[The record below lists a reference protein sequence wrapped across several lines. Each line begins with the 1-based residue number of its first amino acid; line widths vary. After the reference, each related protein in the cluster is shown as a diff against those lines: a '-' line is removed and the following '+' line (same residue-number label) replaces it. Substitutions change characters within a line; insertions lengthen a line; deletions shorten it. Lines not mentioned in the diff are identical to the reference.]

1 MALLESEIMR
11 LRFECGYNVLNAG
24 AEPYVSVVAIFNQV
38 IATYM
43 QAGATTTS
51 STTVVDVTTPVPV
64 ALTLASA
71 TGFAAGQRV
80 WIDVDTRQESAT
92 VQSIAGS
99 TITVQLQN
107 PHTGTYPVT
116 VDGGEGMVRSLLR
129 RLDQVQAA
137 IAIGYQSAGIK
148 KVDEVEFYGNSYP
161 TGGSRIRMLYEAQ
174 MRIRDEL
181 CSALSVP
188 NYWRRASDSAA
199 TVSIY

>member
-1 MALLESEIMR
+1 MAS
-11 LRFECGYNVLNAG
+11 
-24 AEPYVSVVAIFNQV
+24 
-38 IATYM
+38 
-43 QAGATTTS
+43 
-51 STTVVDVTTPVPV
+51 VTTPTPV

-80 WIDVDTRQESAT
+80 YIDVDTRQESAT
-92 VQSIAGS
+92 VQSIAGNV
-99 TITVQLQN
+99 ITVQLKN
-107 PHTGTYPVT
+107 AHTGTYPVT
-116 VDGGEGMVRSLLR
+116 VDGGEGMVRALLR

-161 TGGSRIRMLYEAQ
+161 TGGSRIRMLYDAQ

-188 NYWRRASDSAA
+188 NYWRRASDSAS